1 MAEPGVET
9 RTRRAVITARAT
21 ASFEPVGRSVAA
33 ARAFVRDTLQGWG
46 HPELVDDAVVGAEA
60 EDLGRGAGVDDGVG
74 DELAGEDDGV
84 VDEFG

>member
-9 RTRRAVITARAT
+9 RTRSAVITARAT

-46 HPELVDDAVVGAEA
+46 HPELVDDAVV
-60 EDLGRGAGVDDGVG
+60 LT
-74 DELAGEDDGV
+74 
-84 VDEFG
+84 FIS